1 MALFDLGLGGN
12 KEKIHKDLENLLYM
26 QEHGIHS
33 SYTGIRAL
41 KNSDIFTAVR
51 IISADVASKIG
62 RAHV

>member
-51 IISADVASKIG
+51 II
-62 RAHV
+62 